1 MQRYEEG
8 FLDNIL
14 MTFES
19 MIKKI
24 NFAILAIIFFA
35 FSSCTD
41 PANESLHGSK
51 LVEIAESNV
60 SQSKLIDVLKI
71 EEIKHNELDFE
82 SLLSHGNLAQA
93 IDVIG
98 ATEISNDKLTYQN
111 NIPVQARKTPNKD
124 LEAETAFK
132 NLEVNSLEHKKSIEN
147 LRKINKK
154 KDQTIASLFL
164 LNDELVIEIERI
176 KGDSYRDNIS
186 LNSSA
191 GNSFNNLDSLK
202 LEVKKLKNNLTLK
215 SEELKSLRFRN
226 DSLEGRISDLEQS
239 PNVNTVD
246 LLPRL
251 NSVIETEPQARKFN
265 SQDRLGLCNLQFE
278 AVVTALNGKSKE
290 AFYTEFFILP
300 LDLENIMRKGG
311 IELKDY
317 STIDTYA
324 ELWARSRKNSFLF
337 PDVHKNFRSLLLD
350 LGDRGEGKRV
360 RTDVD
365 GSASVTGLPKGKYYV
380 IGTASLG
387 KVGVTWSVPISLNA
401 GNNKISLTLA
411 NCSWSL

>member
-1 MQRYEEG
+1 
-8 FLDNIL
+8 
-14 MTFES
+14 MTFEL
-19 MIKKI
+19 MIKKL

-41 PANESLHGSK
+41 TANESLHGSK

-60 SQSKLIDVLKI
+60 SQSQLIDVLKI

-82 SLLSHGNLAQA
+82 SLLSHGNLVQA
-93 IDVIG
+93 IDVSG
-98 ATEISNDKLTYQN
+98 AIEFTKDKYLSRIN
-111 NIPVQARKTPNKD
+111 APVKASKTQNKD

-147 LRKINKK
+147 LRTINQL
-154 KDQTIASLFL
+154 KDQTIASLSL
-164 LNDELVIEIERI
+164 LNDELITEIKRI
-176 KGDSYRDNIS
+176 KGDSYRENIS
-186 LNSSA
+186 INA
-191 GNSFNNLDSLK
+191 TGNSINNLDSLK
-202 LEVKKLKNNLTLK
+202 FEVKKLKNNLTLK

-226 DSLEGRISDLEQS
+226 DSLEGRISDLELS
-239 PNVNTVD
+239 PNVNSID

-251 NSVIETEPQARKFN
+251 NSVIETDRQARQFH
-265 SQDRLGLCNLQFE
+265 SQNRVGLCNLQFE

-300 LDLENIMRKGG
+300 TELENIMRKGG
-311 IELKDY
+311 IVLTDY
-317 STIDTYA
+317 SGIDTYA

-337 PDVHKNFRSLLLD
+337 PDVHKKFRSLLLD
-350 LGDRGEGKRV
+350 LEDRGEGKRV

-365 GSASVTGLPKGKYYV
+365 GSASVIGLPKGKYYV

-387 KVGVTWSVPISLNA
+387 KVGVTWSVPVSLNA

>member
-1 MQRYEEG
+1 
-8 FLDNIL
+8 
-14 MTFES
+14 
-19 MIKKI
+19 MIKKL

-41 PANESLHGSK
+41 TANESLHGSK

-60 SQSKLIDVLKI
+60 SQSQLIDVLKI

-176 KGDSYRDNIS
+176 KGDSYRENIS

-191 GNSFNNLDSLK
+191 GNSYNNLDSLK
-202 LEVKKLKNNLTLK
+202 LEVKKLKNNK
-215 SEELKSLRFRN
+215 KRRGN
-226 DSLEGRISDLEQS
+226 
-239 PNVNTVD
+239 
-246 LLPRL
+246 
-251 NSVIETEPQARKFN
+251 
-265 SQDRLGLCNLQFE
+265 
-278 AVVTALNGKSKE
+278 
-290 AFYTEFFILP
+290 FFI
-300 LDLENIMRKGG
+300 
-311 IELKDY
+311 
-317 STIDTYA
+317 
-324 ELWARSRKNSFLF
+324 
-337 PDVHKNFRSLLLD
+337 
-350 LGDRGEGKRV
+350 
-360 RTDVD
+360 
-365 GSASVTGLPKGKYYV
+365 
-380 IGTASLG
+380 
-387 KVGVTWSVPISLNA
+387 
-401 GNNKISLTLA
+401 
-411 NCSWSL
+411 